1 MKMFSH
7 IKLTNELKL
16 LLLST
21 FGIIII
27 LYFALPDY
35 YYGALHV
42 QAQLQQEQQQLPP
55 IISVKITS
63 PVTNQVPV
71 GQLTISGI
79 STDNATSD
87 CTVYADWNNTKPF
100 QKAVATGPGGANDYS
115 TWTFTYTDKYHLI
128 TNGTNDLT
136 SKLSCLNNGSNGV
149 VVANITKSYSI
160 IVIGIMGSSQRPA
173 SSAPVEGQQN
183 NASGSV
189 SSSLSPL
196 KEDNNNTKTTTS
208 TTSPESIPSVPITPS
223 PPPSSPPPSSPPSIQ
238 EQPGGKDTV
247 VVPNQEPQPQPA
259 PANNGDTNLYWDIQ

>member
-21 FGIIII
+21 FGITIL
-27 LYFALPDY
+27 LYFALPHY
-35 YYGALHV
+35 YYGELHV
-42 QAQLQQEQQQLPP
+42 QAQLQQPQQQLPP
-55 IISVKITS
+55 IVSVKITS

-71 GQLTISGI
+71 GQLTISGT

-136 SKLSCLNNGSNGV
+136 SKLSCLNNSSNSSV
-149 VVANITKSYSI
+149 PANITKSYSI
-160 IVIGIMGSSQRPA
+160 IVI
-173 SSAPVEGQQN
+173 
-183 NASGSV
+183 
-189 SSSLSPL
+189 
-196 KEDNNNTKTTTS
+196 
-208 TTSPESIPSVPITPS
+208 
-223 PPPSSPPPSSPPSIQ
+223 
-238 EQPGGKDTV
+238 
-247 VVPNQEPQPQPA
+247 
-259 PANNGDTNLYWDIQ
+259 